1 MISVSEW
8 QQGAVT
14 VASGVTVASI
24 VAGARAAHRWAAG
37 LGRRLDELEHHLAQ
51 RVDRIETRVGRID
64 DRLTHVEHTV
74 YDARR

>member
-24 VAGARAAHRWAAG
+24 VACARAARRWATG
-37 LGRRLDELEHHLAQ
+37 LGRRLDELEHRLAQ

-64 DRLTHVEHTV
+64 ERLTDVERHVHHGT
-74 YDARR
+74 

>member
-24 VAGARAAHRWAAG
+24 VAGARAARRWATG

-64 DRLTHVEHTV
+64 ERLTDVERHVHHPT
-74 YDARR
+74 